1 MSNQVLS
8 TPLAPAAL
16 GPYSQAIKA
25 GNTVYCSGQIPINP
39 ATGTIEAVTVEDQT
53 RQAITNLK
61 HVLEAAGGGLQNV
74 VKTTVFISDMNDFAA
89 VNGVYAE
96 LFGETK
102 PARSCV
108 EVSRLPKDV
117 KIEIEA
123 IANVECRWEG
133 EKVGR

>member
-1 MSNQVLS
+1 MCERVS
-8 TPLAPAAL
+8 TDAAPQAL

-25 GNTVYCSGQIPINP
+25 GGFVWCSGQIPIDP
-39 ATGTIEAVTVEDQT
+39 AANAVTATTIEGQT
-53 RQAITNLK
+53 RQAITNLRN
-61 HVLEAAGGGLQNV
+61 VLEAAGSGLDRV

-89 VNGVYAE
+89 LNAVYAE

-108 EVSRLPKDV
+108 QVARLPKDV

-123 IANVECRWEG
+123 VAAL
-133 EKVGR
+133 

>member
-1 MSNQVLS
+1 MDIIS
-8 TPLAPAAL
+8 TETAPQAL
-16 GPYSQAIKA
+16 GPYSPAIRA
-25 GNTVYCSGQIPINP
+25 NGFIFCSGQVPIDP
-39 ATGTIEAVTVEDQT
+39 AAGAVVATTAEAQT
-53 RQAITNLK
+53 RQAITNLRN
-61 HVLEAAGGGLQNV
+61 VLEAAGSGLDKV

-108 EVSRLPKDV
+108 QAARLPKDV

-123 IANVECRWEG
+123 IAVA
-133 EKVGR
+133 

>member
-1 MSNQVLS
+1 MSNQVIS
-8 TPLAPAAL
+8 TSSAPAAL
-16 GPYSQAIKA
+16 GPYSQAIKV
-25 GNTVYCSGQIPINP
+25 GNMVYCSGQIPINP
-39 ATGTIEAVTVEDQT
+39 ASGLVEAVTVEDQT

-61 HVLEAAGGGLQNV
+61 NVLEAAGGGLHSV

-96 LFGETK
+96 LFGDTK

-108 EVSRLPKDV
+108 QVARLPKDV

-123 IANVECRWEG
+123 IAAF
-133 EKVGR
+133 